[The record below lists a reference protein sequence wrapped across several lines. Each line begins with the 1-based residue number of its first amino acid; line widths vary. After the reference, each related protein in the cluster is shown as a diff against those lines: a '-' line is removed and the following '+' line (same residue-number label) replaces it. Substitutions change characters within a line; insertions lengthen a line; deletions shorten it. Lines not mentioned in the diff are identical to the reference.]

1 MSILFEAEGILK
13 NIESHSHYGPCLN
26 GYRYRYSDFS
36 QRRDNLRTCMDYN
49 NVLKDLKEQII
60 SEYNKLKLEEKKKN
74 QSIELQGKQLE
85 IEKQK
90 FNDKKEIE
98 IKNNENLLEKIKK
111 EEETKLN
118 KELNEIKNI
127 ENDIKKSKDIFEN
140 LEGKLEVKIDYKKE
154 EILNSL
160 KNKYELK
167 LSEYEN
173 YKEIEQREKEAEIR
187 RKKKEIETQKEVEL
201 YELKNKAYFVQKII
215 NSLRNVYKIY

>member
-26 GYRYRYSDFS
+26 GYSDFS

>member
-26 GYRYRYSDFS
+26 RYKYSDFS

>member
-1 MSILFEAEGILK
+1 LK
-13 NIESHSHYGPCLN
+13 
-26 GYRYRYSDFS
+26 
-36 QRRDNLRTCMDYN
+36 
-49 NVLKDLKEQII
+49 K
-60 SEYNKLKLEEKKKN
+60 KKKN

>member
-26 GYRYRYSDFS
+26 GYRFSDFS

-60 SEYNKLKLEEKKKN
+60 SEYNKLKLEKKKKN